1 SQRLQAKMAAVGP
14 PCIRAVLAGAGVAMM
29 GEAPVVNAVLQ
40 LTQKQPS
47 EVRLLY
53 LGTATYDIAS
63 FRQKQTGAFAD
74 RGVVVNTLDV
84 ACRTPTPAVVEEA
97 INGADI
103 ILVSGGNTLFA
114 VDRWHKAA
122 MVEPLRRAMGRG
134 AVLCG
139 GSAGAGCWFDAL
151 HSDSMDP
158 DWYRDIM
165 LAGKGAAA
173 EKAPGL
179 LCPHHDRVQSN
190 GVLRSTDFAEMLR
203 RHPGETGLAIDHFAA
218 LVLCNA
224 EYQVLTLPD
233 KPGSLMPDGTNQP
246 GQGVPG
252 VWLKSVAADGV
263 IQEEALPKQ
272 GPTVALL
279 HPARAI
285 VEDVRVEKVR
295 AANPSQQDILNA
307 VQDEYFNRYLDQ
319 LGIAPT
325 AANKAQ
331 MLKFRPMDD
340 CEVHSMW
347 ADDTSSGLA
356 SALRIAPPL
365 RHRVG
370 YEDEEPLDRA
380 IIAHLYGEADDI
392 PVEPPN
398 VPG

>member
-1 SQRLQAKMAAVGP
+1 M
-14 PCIRAVLAGAGVAMM
+14 AMM

-63 FRQKQTGAFAD
+63 FRKKQTGAFAD
-74 RGVVVNTLDV
+74 RGVVINTLDV
-84 ACRTPTPAVVEEA
+84 ACRTPTQAVVEEA

-173 EKAPGL
+173 EKAPGEASSAGERREWEYIRVPGLGFLPGL

-218 LVLCNA
+218 LVMCDA
-224 EYQVLTLPD
+224 EYQVLMLPD
-233 KPGSLMPDGTNQP
+233 KPGSVMPDGTNQP
-246 GQGVPG
+246 GQG
-252 VWLKSVAADGV
+252 
-263 IQEEALPKQ
+263 
-272 GPTVALL
+272 
-279 HPARAI
+279 R
-285 VEDVRVEKVR
+285 
-295 AANPSQQDILNA
+295 
-307 VQDEYFNRYLDQ
+307 
-319 LGIAPT
+319 
-325 AANKAQ
+325 
-331 MLKFRPMDD
+331 
-340 CEVHSMW
+340 
-347 ADDTSSGLA
+347 SGCLA
-356 SALRIAPPL
+356 
-365 RHRVG
+365 
-370 YEDEEPLDRA
+370 
-380 IIAHLYGEADDI
+380 
-392 PVEPPN
+392 
-398 VPG
+398 